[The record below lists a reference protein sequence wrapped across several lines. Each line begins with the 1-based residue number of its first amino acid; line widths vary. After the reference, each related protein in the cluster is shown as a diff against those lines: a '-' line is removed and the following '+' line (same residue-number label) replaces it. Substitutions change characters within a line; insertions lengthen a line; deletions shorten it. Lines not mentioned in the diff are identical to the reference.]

1 MSETALVKACLEYL
15 RLIGC
20 YVWRNNTGML
30 YNKVGRPVAF
40 GKVGSSDILGIL
52 PGGRF
57 LAVEC
62 KIGRNPLSRS
72 QQTFLDEVGRT
83 GGLAIVVRDSVDSLV
98 DRLGPRRRESED
110 E

>member
-1 MSETALVKACLEYL
+1 MSETTLVKACLQYL

-62 KIGRNPLSRS
+62 KVGRGQLTKS
-72 QQTFLDEVGRT
+72 QRTFHDEVT
-83 GGLAIVVRDSVDSLV
+83 HMGGLALVVRDSIDDLV
-98 DRLGPRRRESED
+98 ERLSPMRI
-110 E
+110 

>member
-20 YVWRNNTGML
+20 FVWRNNTGML
-30 YNKVGRPVAF
+30 YNKAGRPVAF
-40 GKVGSSDILGIL
+40 GKVGSSDILGML

-62 KIGRNPLSRS
+62 KVGRGQVTKLQRA
-72 QQTFLDEVGRT
+72 FLDEVRVM

-98 DRLGPRRRESED
+98 DRLGPRRRESEHA
-110 E
+110 